1 MKKYTLTS
9 EENWDFQEDIVKVAE
24 NFRQHY
30 LPVNCQLINS
40 YFKAVRDIMSGC
52 VDTIV
57 NMGGLM
63 NEWED
68 KAGAA
73 MCVANA
79 SIKLLACIK
88 QLEEMEETL

>member
-1 MKKYTLTS
+1 MTKYTLTS
-9 EENWDFQEDIVKVAE
+9 GDNWDLSADIVKVAE
-24 NFRQHY
+24 NLRQHY
-30 LPVNCQLINS
+30 LPVNCRLNTYVES
-40 YFKAVRDIMSGC
+40 VRSIMSSC

-57 NMGGLM
+57 NMGGPM

-73 MCVANA
+73 MCIAHA
-79 SIKLLACIK
+79 SIKLMACIK